1 MAVSIVTPLVAAGQ
15 PVLTSQDEFDPPT
28 YRGMPWWFF
37 KQVLLCIVPYVMV
50 AKVLWDMP
58 NTYPFDEKEI
68 DKDGVEPETL
78 ELTNKE
84 LNFRQSFDA
93 PNESILHRRSVVSM
107 KMQELG
113 IHLPLEKDEETAIP
127 TDLRLSSVILK
138 EQIHAMAI
146 EESEE
151 GEEEEEADGEKDTE

>member
-1 MAVSIVTPLVAAGQ
+1 VAVSIVTPIVASGQ
-15 PVLTSQDEFDPPT
+15 PVLTTQEEFDPPT
-28 YRGMPWWFF
+28 YRGVPWWFF
-37 KQVLLCIVPYVMV
+37 KQILLCIVPYVMV
-50 AKVLWDMP
+50 CAVLWDMP
-58 NTYPFDEKEI
+58 SEYPFDEKEI

-78 ELTNKE
+78 EMTPNE

-93 PNESILHRRSVVSM
+93 PNESILRRRSIIST

-113 IHLPLEKDEETAIP
+113 IHSPLEKDEEIAIP
-127 TDLRLSSVILK
+127 ADLRLSSVILK

-151 GEEEEEADGEKDTE
+151 DETEEDGDGKKSAE

>member
-1 MAVSIVTPLVAAGQ
+1 
-15 PVLTSQDEFDPPT
+15 
-28 YRGMPWWFF
+28 MPWWFF

-68 DKDGVEPETL
+68 DKDGIEPETL
-78 ELTNKE
+78 AMTTKE